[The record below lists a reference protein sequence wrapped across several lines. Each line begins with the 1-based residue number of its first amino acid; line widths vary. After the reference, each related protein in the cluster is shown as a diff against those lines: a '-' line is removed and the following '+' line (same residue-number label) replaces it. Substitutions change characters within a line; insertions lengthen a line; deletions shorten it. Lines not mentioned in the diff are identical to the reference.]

1 MESTQR
7 GMYQNAYDKLSLTE
21 INILQ
26 DIQRFFILERIQ
38 RNWTQRQMA
47 DELGISQSS
56 VSRLENGQ
64 YQSFNLGFLLGLV
77 QKLNYEPHII
87 FMRPDESFD
96 EKK

>member
-1 MESTQR
+1 
-7 GMYQNAYDKLSLTE
+7 MYQNAYDKLSLTE

-38 RNWTQRQMA
+38 RNWTQKQMA

-56 VSRLENGQ
+56 ISRLENGQ
-64 YQSFNLGFLLGLV
+64 YQSFNLGFLLELA

-87 FMRPDESFD
+87 FMKPNEPFVA
-96 EKK
+96 KK